1 MLFRSPE
8 NKAYPTGAEGIV
20 SVFQTKP
27 TPYNWKVSNFKV
39 ADKDDLVIYEML
51 LRDFT
56 ASGDLNG
63 AKAKLSYLKSL
74 GVNAIELMPV
84 QEFDGN
90 DSWGYNPCF
99 FFALDK
105 AYGTDKMYK
114 EFIDACH
121 GEGIAVIFERM

>member
-1 MLFRSPE
+1 M
-8 NKAYPTGAEGIV
+8 I
-20 SVFQTKP
+20 
-27 TPYNWKVSNFKV
+27 W
-39 ADKDDLVIYEML
+39 VIYEML

-121 GEGIAVIFERM
+121 EQGIAVILMWFIIMRVATIRLLNFIGMVQE